1 MKKSIETARKI
12 NAEEIQKLYE
22 FTRQHYAE
30 YYDLQTELVDHL
42 ATGME
47 ETWQDNPHLSF
58 EQNLNQEFKKFGV
71 FGFMEAIE
79 SHQKAMSKKYW
90 KILKRETLQHL
101 TRTKIILGF
110 ILIFG
115 LCYASSQYII
125 GLEILR
131 ISLLILAVAGLIV
144 MFRQRKKLERKKAK
158 NQRIYLLETMITQ
171 SQFNGIM
178 LSLPFQIMLNFS
190 YSENFGNLQAIII
203 ALVIS
208 LTFLLFYITNTVL
221 PKKKEDILKEVYPE
235 RKFV

>member
-1 MKKSIETARKI
+1 MRKSIETARKI

-47 ETWQDNPHLSF
+47 ETWQENPHLSF
-58 EQNLNQEFKKFGV
+58 EENLNQEFKKFGV
-71 FGFMEAIE
+71 FGFMNAIE
-79 SHQKAMSKKYW
+79 SHQKAMNKKYW

-101 TRTKIILGF
+101 IRPKIILGF
-110 ILIFG
+110 ALIFG

-131 ISLLILAVAGLIV
+131 ISLLALAIAGLVV

-158 NQRIYLLETMITQ
+158 NQRIYLLEAMITQ

-178 LSLPFQIMLNFS
+178 LILPFQIMLNINNLD
-190 YSENFGNLQAIII
+190 NFGVLHAIFI
-203 ALVIS
+203 ALIIS
-208 LTFLLFYITNTVL
+208 LTFLLYYITSTVL
-221 PKKKEDILKEVYPE
+221 PAKKEEILKEVHPE